1 MKPSVLLLDDD
12 QKWLQIYLTELP
24 QTNYTLEPTDSLP
37 DALQKLA
44 ATRHPVVVCDLRLI
58 GIGERGGFELL
69 TRAKTISEYTKVI
82 IVTAYGGAAT
92 DIAREAMKDKKA
104 FNYLTKPLDFGE
116 LDKCIIAAI
125 RTWQQEVEAMANIG
139 FLTDGPELAF
149 LYGVEAP
156 MPESII
162 EPAPGGKEYD
172 VFLTYNS
179 ADKLAVE
186 QIARRLTKAGI
197 RPWLDQWNLIP
208 GKPWMEAIEEA
219 LERCRTC
226 AVFIGPSGTGPWQN
240 EEMRAAL
247 DHAVRTRSDYRIIP
261 VLLPGANEASLTS
274 FLARRAWVDFQLG
287 LNDSRAFARLVAG
300 ILGQPPEQAGSTSV
314 QKGDV

>member
-12 QKWLQIYLTELP
+12 PKWLQIYHAELP
-24 QTNYTLEPTDSLP
+24 QINYTLETTSSFS
-37 DALQKLA
+37 DALQRLA
-44 ATRHPVVVCDLRLI
+44 AKRYPVVVSDLRLV
-58 GIGERGGFELL
+58 GIGNRGGFELL

-82 IVTAYGGAAT
+82 IITAYGGAAT
-92 DIAREAMKDKKA
+92 DIAREAMEKGA
-104 FNYLTKPLDFGE
+104 ITYLTKPLDFAE
-116 LDKCIIAAI
+116 LDECIVMAI
-125 RTWQQEVEAMANIG
+125 QSWQQEVEAMVNIG
-139 FLTDGPELAF
+139 FLTDGPELVF

-162 EPAPGGKEYD
+162 EPASDGEEYD

-179 ADKLAVE
+179 DDKLAVE
-186 QIARRLTKAGI
+186 QVARRLTKAGI

-208 GKPWMEAIEEA
+208 GEPWMEAIEEA

-287 LNDSRAFARLVAG
+287 LNDANAFARLVAG

-314 QKGDV
+314 QEGNV